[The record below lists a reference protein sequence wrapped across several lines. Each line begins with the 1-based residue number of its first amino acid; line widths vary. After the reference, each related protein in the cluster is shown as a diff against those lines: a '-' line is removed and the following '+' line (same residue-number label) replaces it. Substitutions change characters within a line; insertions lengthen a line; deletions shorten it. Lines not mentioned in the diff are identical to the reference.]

1 MKTRVI
7 NTSGENG
14 KVLAFLPPHGV
25 KLDANAS
32 VDIDGDLRSVLSS
45 GRARFSRTREI
56 AALDAACVRGDICIF
71 EVAET
76 CCSSSSA

>member
-1 MKTRVI
+1 MKTRVV
-7 NTSGENG
+7 NTSGEDDKFFG
-14 KVLAFLPPHGV
+14 FLPPHGR
-25 KLDANAS
+25 KLDDNAS
-32 VDIDGDLRSVLSS
+32 LDVDGDLRSVLGS

-56 AALDAACVRGDICIF
+56 TALDAACARGDICIF